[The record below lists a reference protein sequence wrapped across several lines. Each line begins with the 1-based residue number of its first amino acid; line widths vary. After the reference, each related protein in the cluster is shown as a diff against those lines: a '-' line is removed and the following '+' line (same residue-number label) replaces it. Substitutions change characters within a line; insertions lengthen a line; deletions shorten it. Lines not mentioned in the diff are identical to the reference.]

1 MELGVDVVN
10 VITKSFCGVGVDVVG
25 TEVGVDVDGRNVGV
39 GVGAD
44 DGMDVGLFDVGVD
57 DGMTV
62 GLVDVGAE
70 VGMDVGLVDVGVDD
84 GVDVGFFDVG
94 VNVGIDVGLFVGY
107 TVGFLVS
114 VHVLPFSTIST
125 LALVAVILNTLTI
138 MVFPPIVPVH
148 IPPALNFPPG
158 SKFESAP
165 LIPSFIPLV
174 TVT

>member
-1 MELGVDVVN
+1 MELGVDVV
-10 VITKSFCGVGVDVVG
+10 G
-25 TEVGVDVDGRNVGV
+25 TEEGVDVDGRDVGV
-39 GVGAD
+39 G
-44 DGMDVGLFDVGVD
+44 
-57 DGMTV
+57 
-62 GLVDVGAE
+62 VGAE

-107 TVGFLVS
+107 TVGILVGM
-114 VHVLPFSTIST
+114 HVLPFSTIST

-148 IPPALNFPPG
+148 FPPALNFPPG

>member
-25 TEVGVDVDGRNVGV
+25 TEVGVDVNVRNFGV
-39 GVGAD
+39 GVDGVGTEVGVD
-44 DGMDVGLFDVGVD
+44 VDGMDVGLFNVGAD
-57 DGMTV
+57 DGM
-62 GLVDVGAE
+62 
-70 VGMDVGLVDVGVDD
+70 
-84 GVDVGFFDVG
+84 DVGFFDVG
-94 VNVGIDVGLFVGY
+94 VNVGMDVGLFVGY

-125 LALVAVILNTLTI
+125 LALVAVILNTLTA

-148 IPPALNFPPG
+148 FPPALDFPPG